1 MTETAKVNGAGESLR
16 VDKWLWHARFFKS
29 RSLATQIVS
38 AGRLRVNRQN
48 IAKPHYQVK
57 PGDVLTF
64 AKGPIIRVIEV
75 LAIGSRRGPATEAR
89 TLYNDLSPPE
99 LRKKDKPEPDPRPA
113 RRDPGSGRP
122 TKRERRATDRL
133 REVGGEEP
141 EKPENSHG

>member
-1 MTETAKVNGAGESLR
+1 MSGDDRIR

-29 RSLATQIVS
+29 RSLATRVVS

-64 AKGPIIRVIEV
+64 ARGPIIRVIEV
-75 LAIGSRRGPATEAR
+75 LAIGKRRGPAAEAS

-99 LRKKDKPEPDPRPA
+99 PRKREEAGPDPGPA
-113 RRDPGSGRP
+113 RREPGSGRP

-133 REVGGEEP
+133 RGVDGTAK
-141 EKPENSHG
+141 EKPEDSHG